1 MLDIKFKINK
11 EILVVI
17 MCFCISV
24 IIFRVDSIQD
34 YVTMYRED
42 KDFYR
47 SYQLEG
53 AIYEIG
59 ESSVYTV
66 VGDNASE
73 KMLKRR
79 EESNTKIEEFKSAQ
93 VFVVNNDSKKTYSN
107 NSINTIEKFNKVTKD
122 FPYILELNFKDKT
135 LKKIENGKK
144 IDYTTNTYGN
154 IVDMKKEDV
163 TTYIGIPSIKKIKE
177 SDYDKTRDRVN
188 LLYRE
193 NVRSNR
199 EVIIILGSRIISV
212 IVLLSS
218 FLLYI
223 NNTNKM
229 RKNYKNNEDYI
240 EQDIKQYKL
249 YSKLKSSK
257 IFNLEGLFIIGIILL
272 ILSYMY
278 KYSNFY
284 ILFNTILLLDIYY
297 FIYTVIAIKNMDD
310 LVNKS
315 KVFKMLYKKESIS
328 QNEIVIIRFVILFTL
343 IESILLFSILYTIYG
358 TGNISGISD
367 FITHTL
373 EYGILDFITHTLEY
387 GILDFIT
394 YMLEYNKYII
404 IMFIGIVLGN
414 ILLALIIIKKMKKIT
429 DIQTSLNEFKK
440 SNFNYK
446 IEVNENDMFK
456 ELVEDINSLGEVINE
471 AVEERLK
478 SERMKTEL
486 ITNVS
491 HDLKTPLTAII
502 NYISLMK
509 KEDIKPE
516 HVKDYVKVL
525 DNRTQKLKVLI
536 DDLFEASKVS
546 SNDIEVNLEKTD
558 INQLLIQSIVE
569 MEEEIEKTKLD
580 FIINTPDKEVYIMA
594 DGRKLWRVFENLIS
608 NILKYSLEG
617 TRVYIDM
624 ITKDNKVNITMKNIS
639 NYPLNFNT
647 KEITERFTRGDSSR
661 NTEGSG
667 LGLSIAKGFVELQD
681 GNLDIEI
688 IGDLFIVTLIFDLVK

>member
-373 EYGILDFITHTLEY
+373 EYGILDFIT
-387 GILDFIT
+387 

>member
-24 IIFRVDSIQD
+24 ITFRLDLISD
-34 YVTMYRED
+34 YMYWYSNN

-53 AIYEIG
+53 AIYDLG
-59 ESSVYTV
+59 TSSVYTV

-73 KMLKRR
+73 KMLAYRN
-79 EESNTKIEEFKSAQ
+79 ESNAMIEEFKSAQ

-107 NSINTIEKFNKVTKD
+107 NGINSIEEFNKATKD
-122 FPYILELNFKDKT
+122 FPYIVEINFKNNT
-135 LKKIENGKK
+135 LKKIEDGKK
-144 IDYTTNTYGN
+144 RDYTTNNYGN
-154 IVDMKKEDV
+154 IADSRKEDV
-163 TTYIGIPSIKKIKE
+163 TTYIGIPSIEKIKE
-177 SDYDKTRDRVN
+177 NDYDKTGDIVN

-193 NVRSNR
+193 NVRVNR
-199 EVIIILGSRIISV
+199 EAIIGLGSKIIAV
-212 IVLLSS
+212 LVLLSS

-223 NNTNKM
+223 NNLIKIKKNK
-229 RKNYKNNEDYI
+229 KNSINHVEKEELIEDSK
-240 EQDIKQYKL
+240 KQKFYNKFEN
-249 YSKLKSSK
+249 SKL
-257 IFNLEGLFIIGIILL
+257 LTVEGLFIIGTFLAMLLYKFRSEIL
-272 ILSYMY
+272 
-278 KYSNFY
+278 Y
-284 ILFNTILLLDIYY
+284 IPINMILLLDIYY
-297 FIYTVIAIKNMDD
+297 LIYIMITTNNTEKLIDKSMILKKIYEKE
-310 LVNKS
+310 NKS
-315 KVFKMLYKKESIS
+315 K
-328 QNEIVIIRFVILFTL
+328 NEIIIIRCMTLFTV
-343 IESILLFSILYTIYG
+343 IQIIMLFSILYTIYG
-358 TGNISGISD
+358 TGNIIGISD
-367 FITHTL
+367 FIM
-373 EYGILDFITHTLEY
+373 
-387 GILDFIT
+387 
-394 YMLEYNKYII
+394 YMLEYNEYTI
-404 IMFIGIVLGN
+404 IMFIGIILGN
-414 ILLALIIIKKMKKIT
+414 ILLTSIIIKKMKKIT
-429 DIQTSLNEFKK
+429 DIQTSLNEFKNG
-440 SNFNYK
+440 NFNYK

-516 HVKDYVKVL
+516 HVKDYVTVL
-525 DNRTQKLKVLI
+525 DNRTQRLKILI

-546 SNDIEVNLEKTD
+546 SNDIEINLDKTD
-558 INQLLIQSIVE
+558 INQLLMQSIVE
-569 MEEEIEKTKLD
+569 MEDEIEKVKLD
-580 FIINTPDKEVYIMA
+580 FIINTPDEEVYIMA

-624 ITKDNKVNITMKNIS
+624 ITKDKKVNIIIKNIS
-639 NYPLNFNT
+639 NYPLNFNP
-647 KEITERFTRGDSSR
+647 KEITERFTRGDLSR

-667 LGLSIAKGFVELQD
+667 LGLSIAKGFVKLQD

>member
-11 EILVVI
+11 EILVAI

-24 IIFRVDSIQD
+24 IIFRVDLISN
-34 YVTMYRED
+34 YMYWYSNN

-66 VGDNASE
+66 VGNNASE
-73 KMLKRR
+73 NMLAYRNK
-79 EESNTKIEEFKSAQ
+79 SSTMIEEFKSAQ
-93 VFVVNNDSKKTYSN
+93 VYVVNNDSKKTYSN
-107 NSINTIEKFNKVTKD
+107 NGINSIEEFNKVTKD

-135 LKKIENGKK
+135 LKKIKNGKK
-144 IDYTTNTYGN
+144 ENYITNNYGN
-154 IVDMKKEDV
+154 IVDAKKEDV
-163 TTYIGIPSIKKIKE
+163 TTYIAIPSIEKIKE
-177 SDYDKTRDRVN
+177 SDYDKNGDRVK
-188 LLYRE
+188 LLYE
-193 NVRSNR
+193 DNIRSNR
-199 EVIIILGSRIISV
+199 EAMIFLGSRIIAAV
-212 IVLLSS
+212 VLLSS

-223 NNTNKM
+223 NNMIKIK
-229 RKNYKNNEDYI
+229 KNYKNNEDYI
-240 EQDIKQYKL
+240 EQHKL
-249 YSKLKSSK
+249 YFKSKSSK
-257 IFNLEGLFIIGIILL
+257 IFNLEGLFIIGVISLILL
-272 ILSYMY
+272 NMF
-278 KYSNFY
+278 KYHGFY

-297 FIYTVIAIKNMDD
+297 FIYTVIAIKNIED

-315 KVFKMLYKKESIS
+315 KAFKMLYKKERIS
-328 QNEIVIIRFVILFTL
+328 QNKIVITKFAILFTL
-343 IESILLFSILYTIYG
+343 TQIIVLFIILYTMYG
-358 TGNISGISD
+358 TNSISGISD
-367 FITHTL
+367 FITYTL
-373 EYGILDFITHTLEY
+373 KYGIPYFIS
-387 GILDFIT
+387 

-414 ILLALIIIKKMKKIT
+414 ILLASIIIKKMKGIT
-429 DIQTSLNEFKK
+429 DIQTSLSEFK
-440 SNFNYK
+440 SGNFNHK

-471 AVEERLK
+471 SVEERLK

-558 INQLLIQSIVE
+558 INQLLTQSIVE

-639 NYPLNFNT
+639 NYPLNFNP
-647 KEITERFTRGDSSR
+647 KEITERFTRGDLSR

-667 LGLSIAKGFVELQD
+667 LGLSIAKGFVELQY
-681 GNLDIEI
+681 GSLDIEI

>member
-1 MLDIKFKINK
+1 MDIKFKINK
-11 EILVVI
+11 EILVAI

-24 IIFRVDSIQD
+24 MIFRVDLISN
-34 YVTMYRED
+34 YMYWYSNN

-53 AIYEIG
+53 AIYDIG
-59 ESSVYTV
+59 TSSVYTV

-73 KMLKRR
+73 NMLAYRNK
-79 EESNTKIEEFKSAQ
+79 SNTMIEEFKSAQ

-107 NSINTIEKFNKVTKD
+107 NGTNSIEEFNKITKD
-122 FPYILELNFKDKT
+122 FPYILELNFKNNT
-135 LKKIENGKK
+135 LKKIKNGKK
-144 IDYTTNTYGN
+144 ENYITNNYGN
-154 IVDMKKEDV
+154 IVDAKKEDV
-163 TTYIGIPSIKKIKE
+163 TTYIAIPSIEKIKE
-177 SDYDKTRDRVN
+177 SDYDKNGDRVK
-188 LLYRE
+188 LLYE
-193 NVRSNR
+193 DNIKSNR
-199 EVIIILGSRIISV
+199 EAMIFLGSRIIAAV
-212 IVLLSS
+212 VLLSS

-223 NNTNKM
+223 NNMIKIK
-229 RKNYKNNEDYI
+229 KNYKNNEDYI
-240 EQDIKQYKL
+240 EQHKL
-249 YSKLKSSK
+249 YFKSKSSK
-257 IFNLEGLFIIGIILL
+257 IFNLEGLFIIGVISLILL
-272 ILSYMY
+272 NMF
-278 KYSNFY
+278 KYHGFY

-297 FIYTVIAIKNMDD
+297 FIYTVIDIKNIED

-315 KVFKMLYKKESIS
+315 KAFKMLYKKERIS
-328 QNEIVIIRFVILFTL
+328 QNKIVITKFAILFTL
-343 IESILLFSILYTIYG
+343 IQIIVLFIILYTMYG
-358 TGNISGISD
+358 TNSISGISD
-367 FITHTL
+367 FITYTL
-373 EYGILDFITHTLEY
+373 KYGIPYFIS
-387 GILDFIT
+387 

-558 INQLLIQSIVE
+558 INQLLTQSIVE

-639 NYPLNFNT
+639 NYPLNFNP
-647 KEITERFTRGDSSR
+647 KEITERFTRGDSLR
-661 NTEGSG
+661 NIEGSG

-681 GNLDIEI
+681 GSLDIEI
-688 IGDLFIVTLIFDLVK
+688 IGDLFIVTLIFNLVE

>member
-24 IIFRVDSIQD
+24 ITFSVDSIQG
-34 YVTMYRED
+34 YVNAYRED

-53 AIYEIG
+53 AIYDIG
-59 ESSVYTV
+59 ENSVYTV

-79 EESNTKIEEFKSAQ
+79 AESNTRIEEFKSSQ

-107 NSINTIEKFNKVTKD
+107 NGINTIEEFNKVTKD

-135 LKKIENGKK
+135 LKKIEDGKK
-144 IDYTTNTYGN
+144 IDYITNTYGN
-154 IVDMKKEDV
+154 IVDRRKEDV

-177 SDYDKTRDRVN
+177 SDYDKTGDRVN

-193 NVRSNR
+193 NIRSNR
-199 EVIIILGSRIISV
+199 EAMIFLGSRIIAV
-212 IVLLSS
+212 VVLLSS

-223 NNTNKM
+223 NNRNKM

-257 IFNLEGLFIIGIILL
+257 IFNLEGLFVIGIILL
-272 ILSYMY
+272 ILSYMFMDED
-278 KYSNFY
+278 FY

-297 FIYTVIAIKNMDD
+297 FIYTVISTKNTDE
-310 LVNKS
+310 LINKS
-315 KVFKMLYKKESIS
+315 KIFRRLYKNKRIS
-328 QNEIVIIRFVILFTL
+328 QNEIVIIRFVILFTVIQIL
-343 IESILLFSILYTIYG
+343 LLFSILYTIYG
-358 TGNISGISD
+358 IRSSGSIPS
-367 FITHTL
+367 FIIDMFT
-373 EYGILDFITHTLEY
+373 
-387 GILDFIT
+387 
-394 YMLEYNKYII
+394 YNKNII
-404 IMFIGIVLGN
+404 LMFIGIVLGN
-414 ILLALIIIKKMKKIT
+414 LLLASTIIKKMRSIT
-429 DIQTSLNEFKK
+429 YIQTSLNEFK
-440 SNFNYK
+440 SGNFNHK
-446 IEVNENDMFK
+446 IEVNENDMFN
-456 ELVEDINSLGEVINE
+456 ELVENINSLGEVINE
-471 AVEERLK
+471 SVEERLK

-546 SNDIEVNLEKTD
+546 SNDIEINLEKTD
-558 INQLLIQSIVE
+558 INQLLTQSIVE
-569 MEEEIEKTKLD
+569 MEKEIEKVKLD
-580 FIINTPDKEVYIMA
+580 FIINTPDEEVYIMA
-594 DGRKLWRVFENLIS
+594 DGIKLWRVFENLIS

-639 NYPLNFNT
+639 NYPLNFNP
-647 KEITERFTRGDSSR
+647 KEITERFTRGDLSR